1 MSAIDLTSDKF
12 EETVLT
18 DGIVI
23 LDFWASWCGPCQ
35 MFAPIFE
42 AAAEAHPNITFAKVN
57 TEEERSL
64 SGSLEI
70 MSIPT
75 IMAFRDG
82 IQIFRQ
88 PGALP
93 AEALEELISKI
104 EELDMDE
111 VRAEIE
117 KAHAADGLD
126 HDHDAHHEHDHGSVV

>member
-57 TEEERSL
+57 TEAVSYTHL
-64 SGSLEI
+64 TL
-70 MSIPT
+70 PT
-75 IMAFRDG
+75 NR
-82 IQIFRQ
+82 
-88 PGALP
+88 
-93 AEALEELISKI
+93 
-104 EELDMDE
+104 E
-111 VRAEIE
+111 V
-117 KAHAADGLD
+117 
-126 HDHDAHHEHDHGSVV
+126 